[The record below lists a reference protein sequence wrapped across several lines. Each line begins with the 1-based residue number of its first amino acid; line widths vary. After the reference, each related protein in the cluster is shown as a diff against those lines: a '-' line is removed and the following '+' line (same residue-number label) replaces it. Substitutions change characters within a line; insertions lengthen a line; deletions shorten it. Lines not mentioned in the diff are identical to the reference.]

1 MWEPENTEHI
11 LKILE
16 PLSMTVNQLSH
27 RNFDL
32 LQAEE
37 VLEFLFEELAEQDN
51 SMSNLM
57 LVQLKVE
64 IGKR

>member
-1 MWEPENTEHI
+1 MWEPENTGTAEVI

-32 LQAEE
+32 LQAEG
-37 VLEFLFEELAEQDN
+37 VLEFLFEELA
-51 SMSNLM
+51 
-57 LVQLKVE
+57 
-64 IGKR
+64 